1 MGSLLTMQVSR
12 APCPLSYAHSKLPQT
27 PRSAMHTRARGDV
40 WKASPRP
47 RLRAQLS
54 SVFRP
59 ASKTSR
65 THMLSLWLKYKTSQW
80 FFFFFEDAIV
90 WHHLSELLKYQL
102 VPSICMGLEMKQ
114 KHIHWK
120 DKPPGPGVG
129 VGGWR
134 EWVEVCGFSCSWD
147 TSFLKNKRKHQS
159 KHRGEEMGPAGAKEG
174 KKSLTRQDSGPCP
187 DDTVDA

>member
-1 MGSLLTMQVSR
+1 MTGKASWNTNCPCWLQRNSCGCQVTWILAVRFYQVLSRDGIMGSLLTMQVSR

-27 PRSAMHTRARGDV
+27 PRSAMHTCARGDV

-80 FFFFFEDAIV
+80 FFFFWRWDNTASVLTESESNFFKPNY
-90 WHHLSELLKYQL
+90 WSHLS
-102 VPSICMGLEMKQ
+102 
-114 KHIHWK
+114 
-120 DKPPGPGVG
+120 VG
-129 VGGWR
+129 
-134 EWVEVCGFSCSWD
+134 
-147 TSFLKNKRKHQS
+147 
-159 KHRGEEMGPAGAKEG
+159 
-174 KKSLTRQDSGPCP
+174 
-187 DDTVDA
+187 